1 MSDRRI
7 RFNGFKCSTVA
18 HTTAGLWRH
27 PTSQSHRYKELSFW
41 TELAMTL
48 ERGKFD
54 GLFIA
59 DALGVLDVYRGS
71 PDQTLREGL
80 QTPTDDPLLAVSAM
94 AAVTRH
100 LGFGI
105 TVSSLYEQPYLFARK
120 MTTLDHLT
128 QGRIGWNIV
137 TSALDSAARNLG
149 REAQIEH
156 DERYA
161 MTDEF
166 MEVVYK
172 LWEGS
177 WEDDAVVHDRVA
189 GIYADPA
196 KVHPIGHK
204 GRYYSV
210 PGIFLCEPS
219 RQRTPVLYQAGTSDA
234 GAAFAGRHA
243 EGVFISGQRPD
254 IVRRVVDKVRAAAAA
269 AGRDPRSVKFFAIMT
284 VVTAPTDA
292 EAKAKFADYKSYAS
306 IEGNL
311 ARLSGITHVDIAQLD
326 LDQPLEYSDTPGIQG
341 ILANFT
347 KADPSRRWT
356 PRDIADFMSVSSF
369 GPVVVGSAATVAD
382 ALERWVAEADIE
394 GFNLVDVMP
403 PASFSDFIDLV
414 VPELQRR
421 GRMWRDY
428 EGETL
433 RESIYQAGQQ
443 RVRDDHPAARY
454 RRSSACAGENTAAQR
469 QAAPAS

>member
-1 MSDRRI
+1 MTSDRRI

-27 PTSQSHRYKELSFW
+27 PSSQSHRYKELSFW
-41 TELAMTL
+41 IELARTL

-54 GLFIA
+54 SLFIA

-94 AAVTRH
+94 AAATRH

-105 TVSSLYEQPYLFARK
+105 TVASLYEQPYLFARK

-128 QGRIGWNIV
+128 DGRIGWNIV

-149 REAQIEH
+149 RDDQIPH

-177 WEDDAVVHDRVA
+177 WEDDAVVRDRA
-189 GIYADPA
+189 SGTYADPA
-196 KVHPIGHK
+196 KVHAIGHK

-219 RQRTPVLYQAGTSDA
+219 RQRTPVLYQAGTSAA
-234 GAAFAGRHA
+234 GRAFAGRHA

-254 IVRRVVDKVRAAAAA
+254 IVRRLVDGIRGEAQA

-284 VVTAPTDA
+284 VVAAPTDA
-292 EAKAKFADYKSYAS
+292 EATAKFQEYKSCAS

-311 ARLSGITHVDIAQLD
+311 ARLSGITQVDMAKLD

-347 KADPSRRWT
+347 KADPTRRWT
-356 PRDIADFMSVSSF
+356 PREIADFMSVSSF
-369 GPVVVGSAATVAD
+369 GPVVVGSPTTVAD
-382 ALERWVAEADIE
+382 RLEQWVEEADIE

-403 PASFSDFIDLV
+403 PASFGDFVELV

-428 EGETL
+428 EGHTL
-433 RESIYQAGQQ
+433 RESLYGPGQE

-454 RRSSACAGENTAAQR
+454 RRR
-469 QAAPAS
+469 R